1 MILEQYYIE
10 CLSHASYLIGD
21 ETTGRAIVVDPRRDI
36 DDYLSD
42 AAKYGLTIEGVINTH
57 FHADFVSGHLELVE
71 ATGAWIG
78 FGESAQ
84 TDYPIRRLAHGEHI
98 SLGEVDLEILSTP
111 GHTWESISVVVREHP
126 GAVPKAVLTG
136 DSLFIGDVGRPDLV
150 NIGTSSTSDLAR
162 AMYHTIH
169 DKLLKLP
176 DDVTVMPAHGAGSSC
191 GKNLSA
197 ELTSTIGEQRRTNP
211 SVQPMS
217 EDEFVELITHG
228 QPAAP
233 AYFSVDAAMNKRV
246 HPLLDQ
252 SRKIPALSATQVRQ
266 ALKDGVRVVDAR
278 SVDDFAAGHL
288 RGSVNVGFD
297 GRFAETGGMV
307 ADIGDKIALITYPGE
322 EQDAA
327 LRLARVGSDNA
338 IGYLTV
344 DHDGVFPTELSDLV
358 RTSPRVTPAE
368 IDGLLAEDAVILI
381 DIRNPGEV
389 ELGRIPGA
397 VNIPLAQLRNRLDML
412 PTDKPIVVHCAGG
425 WRSSVAASLLR
436 ARASMMCGIWRAA
449 TTPGPTPT
457 RPPDTL
463 CTAKYLKGT
472 DQWPLT
478 NLTRERTS
486 SRRSSTTRSCW
497 STSGR
502 HGAVRAAPSL
512 LSSTAQHSRTRTS
525 FTPRSTPRPNK
536 SSLRSLE
543 SNRFR
548 RSWRSATV
556 CWSTVSPALCHRPCS
571 KT

>member
-36 DDYLSD
+36 TDYLAD

-57 FHADFVSGHLELVE
+57 FHADFVSGHLELVD

-78 FGESAQ
+78 FGKAAE
-84 TDYPIRRLAHGEHI
+84 TDYPIRRLANGEHI
-98 SLGEVDLEILSTP
+98 SLGQVDLEILATP
-111 GHTWESISVVVREHP
+111 GHTWESISVLVYEHP
-126 GAVPKAVLTG
+126 GAEPTAVLTG

-150 NIGTSSTSDLAR
+150 NAGPSSATDLAS

-169 DKLLKLP
+169 DKLMKLP
-176 DDVTVMPAHGAGSSC
+176 DDVLVMPAHGAGSSC

-217 EDEFVELITHG
+217 EQAFVELITHG

-233 AYFSVDAAMNKRV
+233 AYFSVDAAMNKRL

-252 SRKIPALSATQVRQ
+252 SRKILALTPAELRQ
-266 ALKDGVRVVDAR
+266 AFDDGVRVVDAR
-278 SVDDFAAGHL
+278 SVDDFAAGHM

-307 ADIGDKIALITYPGE
+307 ADIGERIALITYPGE

-338 IGYLTV
+338 VGYLTV
-344 DHDGVFPTELSDLV
+344 NCDGQFPTELADLL
-358 RTSPRVTPAE
+358 RSAPRVTVAE
-368 IDGLLAEDAVILI
+368 LDHLLAENAVILI

-389 ELGRIPGA
+389 EQGSIPGA
-397 VNIPLAQLRNRLDML
+397 IHIPLAQLRARLNL
-412 PTDKPIVVHCAGG
+412 VPTDKPIVVLCGSG

-436 ARASMMCGIWRAA
+436 AQGYE
-449 TTPGPTPT
+449 
-457 RPPDTL
+457 D
-463 CTAKYLKGT
+463 
-472 DQWPLT
+472 
-478 NLTRERTS
+478 
-486 SRRSSTTRSCW
+486 
-497 STSGR
+497 
-502 HGAVRAAPSL
+502 
-512 LSSTAQHSRTRTS
+512 
-525 FTPRSTPRPNK
+525 
-536 SSLRSLE
+536 
-543 SNRFR
+543 
-548 RSWRSATV
+548 
-556 CWSTVSPALCHRPCS
+556 VSDLAGGYNAWVEAHVIA
-571 KT
+571 

>member
-21 ETTGRAIVVDPRRDI
+21 ETTGRAVVVDPRRDI
-36 DDYLSD
+36 TEYLDD

-78 FGESAQ
+78 FGDAAQ

-111 GHTWESISVVVREHP
+111 GHTWESISVLVREHP
-126 GAVPKAVLTG
+126 GAQPVAVLTG

-150 NIGTSSTSDLAR
+150 NIGDSSTSDLAR

-169 DKLLKLP
+169 DTLLKLP
-176 DDVTVMPAHGAGSSC
+176 DEVTIMPAHGAGSSC
-191 GKNLSA
+191 GKNLST
-197 ELTSTIGEQRRTNP
+197 ELTSTIGDQRRTNP

-217 EDEFVELITHG
+217 ESVFVERITHG

-246 HPLLDQ
+246 HPLLD
-252 SRKIPALSATQVRQ
+252 RARTIPALTPAQVRT
-266 ALKDGVRVVDAR
+266 ALEDGVRVVDAR

-307 ADIGDKIALITYPGE
+307 VDIGEPIALITYPGE

-344 DHDGVFPTELSDLV
+344 DPDGLFPAEVSDLV
-358 RTSPRVTPAE
+358 QTSPRLTPAE
-368 IDGLLAEDAVILI
+368 LDRLLAQDAAILI

-389 ELGRIPGA
+389 ELGRIPGS
-397 VNIPLAQLRNRLDML
+397 VHIPLAQLRARLDMV

-425 WRSSVAASLLR
+425 WRSSVAASLMR
-436 ARASMMCGIWRAA
+436 AQGF
-449 TTPGPTPT
+449 
-457 RPPDTL
+457 
-463 CTAKYLKGT
+463 
-472 DQWPLT
+472 T
-478 NLTRERTS
+478 N
-486 SRRSSTTRSCW
+486 
-497 STSGR
+497 
-502 HGAVRAAPSL
+502 
-512 LSSTAQHSRTRTS
+512 
-525 FTPRSTPRPNK
+525 
-536 SSLRSLE
+536 
-543 SNRFR
+543 
-548 RSWRSATV
+548 
-556 CWSTVSPALCHRPCS
+556 VSDLAGGYNAWADAHAIA
-571 KT
+571 